1 MTLSA
6 FFTVTSPHHT
16 HPSAPSKSLLK
27 RAELE
32 KPAADSLSLLC
43 NSTQHVQAWPLT
55 YHYTGRDRGPEGSPG
70 GVGKQSLTVA
80 FYLFKETHG
89 QVYDTNYLA
98 GKNVYTNLQNTPSS
112 IKHTMLTLNIRLL
125 LVYKSIILYRIFQ
138 KQGREGKWGN
148 TSLIWLVGIKVF
160 IVHANTFLNV

>member
-6 FFTVTSPHHT
+6 FFTVTSPPT

-32 KPAADSLSLLC
+32 KFAVDSLFLLR
-43 NSTQHVQAWPLT
+43 NITQHVQAWPLT

-70 GVGKQSLTVA
+70 GGGKQSLTVA
-80 FYLFKETHG
+80 FYLCKDTHG
-89 QVYDTNYLA
+89 QVYDTNHLA
-98 GKNVYTNLQNTPSS
+98 RKNVYTNLQNIPSS

-125 LVYKSIILYRIFQ
+125 LVYNSIILYRIFQ
-138 KQGREGKWGN
+138 KQGREGKWRN